1 MHRRFEFI
9 EAIVRLLG
17 AAYGLE
23 KKDRPAGDDGA
34 AAAERAAEDFS
45 TRLAAL
51 PADARDDPDDY
62 RRERLYT
69 EACCDA
75 FSRHK
80 RFWQEIHRI
89 MSAIAMDAGRPAFNM
104 DRWLEFTELTG
115 MRTSETT
122 LTEAVKAY
130 VVSRTRFLD
139 DTVFKFELLDFV
151 SFLEAIARLVEMTP
165 VPSKAALTELG
176 VDQVS
181 EFYERVA
188 ALKEAVDGDEDRRRL
203 SRLLAEDADQA
214 LSEKL
219 ELMLPYMLQNLTIST
234 NGAYRTKNTHAG
246 CAEIKSEFECPPHAI
261 DADHCLISTQLTTG
275 QLSLRRPAG
284 AVDAANPHR
293 AADLRGA
300 GAEDRRVGPRAP
312 RHAEGG
318 GAARVVVM
326 WLIWSSFCYAWGG
339 TPD

>member
-1 MHRRFEFI
+1 
-9 EAIVRLLG
+9 VRLLG

-23 KKDRPAGDDGA
+23 KKVRPAGDDGA
-34 AAAERAAEDFS
+34 AAAARAAEDFS
-45 TRLAAL
+45 ARLAAL
-51 PADARDDPDDY
+51 PAAARDDPDDY
-62 RRERLYT
+62 RRGRLYA

-80 RFWQEIHRI
+80 QFWQEMHRI

-165 VPSKAALTELG
+165 VPSNAALAELG

-181 EFYERVA
+181 EFYERVKEA
-188 ALKEAVDGDEDRRRL
+188 ALEDPERL
-203 SRLLAEDADQA
+203 SRLLAEDPDQA
-214 LSEKL
+214 LSDKL

-234 NGAYRTKNTHAG
+234 NGAYRTKNTQLPVNFLSVDQR
-246 CAEIKSEFECPPHAI
+246 ERW
-261 DADHCLISTQLTTG
+261 TQ
-275 QLSLRRPAG
+275 QSQIERPA
-284 AVDAANPHR
+284 
-293 AADLRGA
+293 L
-300 GAEDRRVGPRAP
+300 
-312 RHAEGG
+312 
-318 GAARVVVM
+318 
-326 WLIWSSFCYAWGG
+326 
-339 TPD
+339 

>member
-23 KKDRPAGDDGA
+23 TKDRPAGDDGA

-45 TRLAAL
+45 ARLAAL

-80 RFWQEIHRI
+80 KFWQEIHRI

-139 DTVFKFELLDFV
+139 DTVSKFELLDFV
-151 SFLEAIARLVEMTP
+151 SFL
-165 VPSKAALTELG
+165 
-176 VDQVS
+176 
-181 EFYERVA
+181 
-188 ALKEAVDGDEDRRRL
+188 
-203 SRLLAEDADQA
+203 
-214 LSEKL
+214 
-219 ELMLPYMLQNLTIST
+219 
-234 NGAYRTKNTHAG
+234 
-246 CAEIKSEFECPPHAI
+246 
-261 DADHCLISTQLTTG
+261 
-275 QLSLRRPAG
+275 
-284 AVDAANPHR
+284 
-293 AADLRGA
+293 
-300 GAEDRRVGPRAP
+300 
-312 RHAEGG
+312 
-318 GAARVVVM
+318 
-326 WLIWSSFCYAWGG
+326 
-339 TPD
+339 

>member
-1 MHRRFEFI
+1 M
-9 EAIVRLLG
+9 RLLG

-23 KKDRPAGDDGA
+23 KKVRPAGDDGA
-34 AAAERAAEDFS
+34 AAAARAAEDFS
-45 TRLAAL
+45 ARLAAL
-51 PADARDDPDDY
+51 PAAARDDPDDY
-62 RRERLYT
+62 RRGRLYA

-80 RFWQEIHRI
+80 QFWQEMHRI

-165 VPSKAALTELG
+165 VPSNAALAELG

-181 EFYERVA
+181 EFYERVD
-188 ALKEAVDGDEDRRRL
+188 ALKEAVDGNEDRQQL

-214 LSEKL
+214 LSDKL

-234 NGAYRTKNTHAG
+234 NGAYRTKNTQLPVNFLSVDQR
-246 CAEIKSEFECPPHAI
+246 ERW
-261 DADHCLISTQLTTG
+261 TQ
-275 QLSLRRPAG
+275 QSQIERPA
-284 AVDAANPHR
+284 
-293 AADLRGA
+293 L
-300 GAEDRRVGPRAP
+300 
-312 RHAEGG
+312 
-318 GAARVVVM
+318 
-326 WLIWSSFCYAWGG
+326 
-339 TPD
+339 

>member
-45 TRLAAL
+45 ARLAAL

-80 RFWQEIHRI
+80 KFWQEIHRI

-246 CAEIKSEFECPPHAI
+246 CAEIKPSFECAPTP
-261 DADHCLISTQLTTG
+261 STRTTG
-275 QLSLRRPAG
+275 RFTHSSLPVNFLSVDQRARWTQQTLIARPAF
-284 AVDAANPHR
+284 AAPALKTVASALGR
-293 AADLRGA
+293 L
-300 GAEDRRVGPRAP
+300 
-312 RHAEGG
+312 
-318 GAARVVVM
+318 
-326 WLIWSSFCYAWGG
+326 G
-339 TPD
+339 TPKEGARPG